1 MGCFLLDSPALHWD
15 IPRCCLFG
23 VQAKYFESV
32 VFRSAK
38 LIMNHQL
45 FSKTTFQPA
54 FQLLGSITYSLIP
67 VCTPPNVHVCVCA
80 CVRMYVCVC
89 VCESL
94 YGKHSRWVFIWLV
107 HNGSTNRGEY
117 CTVFII
123 LILLLIIFTIMRQ
136 ENKSSI
142 KRGTNNESQSRSV
155 VQSVPSSNFRRCNKS
170 AILWHLRGARK
181 LNLSL
186 VCHHTVG
193 GLPNLCS
200 C

>member
-89 VCESL
+89 VNHCMGNILAECSYGSFTMVALIAESTVPCSSSSSSSSSFSPSW
-94 YGKHSRWVFIWLV
+94 GRK
-107 HNGSTNRGEY
+107 TNPLSNVAQ
-117 CTVFII
+117 TMKV
-123 LILLLIIFTIMRQ
+123 
-136 ENKSSI
+136 NP
-142 KRGTNNESQSRSV
+142 V
-155 VQSVPSSNFRRCNKS
+155 VLFNR
-170 AILWHLRGARK
+170 
-181 LNLSL
+181 
-186 VCHHTVG
+186 CHHLTSADVINQPFYG
-193 GLPNLCS
+193 TCEERGN
-200 C
+200 